1 MNEQD
6 PSTMTR
12 RERRRQA
19 RRQEI
24 LDAAMRLVVEG
35 GLDGLTMPR
44 LAEELDAAVGAL
56 YRYFDSKDAL
66 IAALQAQAIKTFGEF
81 QLARVEAFEPP
92 AGASP
97 RVAALARTLVA
108 FSAYL
113 VFADAHPERFQLVDI
128 SIADPRRLLS
138 DEDARAVQA
147 VLDPILQRCASL
159 IEAAVEIDALGDG
172 EAILR
177 TFVLWGAMH
186 GTQHFRKRD
195 RLLPAEVATKR
206 VMRASVYAL
215 LVGWGADSGE
225 ADAAVDI
232 GWSFPG

>member
-1 MNEQD
+1 MSEQT

-24 LDAAMRLVVEG
+24 LDAAMRLVVDG

-44 LAEELDAAVGAL
+44 LAEKLDAAVGAL

-66 IAALQAQAIKTFGEF
+66 IAALQAQAIEAFGEF
-81 QLARVEAFEPP
+81 QVARIEAFEPP
-92 AGASP
+92 TYASP
-97 RVAALARTLVA
+97 RVAALARMLVA

-113 VFADAHPERFQLVDI
+113 VFADTHPARFQLVDI
-128 SIADPRRLLS
+128 SIADPRRLLG

-147 VLDPILQRCASL
+147 VLDPILQRCATL
-159 IEAAVEIDALGDG
+159 IESSVEAGALGDD
-172 EAILR
+172 EAMLR

-195 RLLPAEVATKR
+195 RYLPAEVATKR
-206 VMRASVYAL
+206 VMRASVRAL
-215 LVGWGADSGE
+215 LMGWGADAGE
-225 ADAAVDI
+225 VDEAVDI